1 MTFPKMSIS
10 DTTMPNLTST
20 SVVVDVDDIAGEA
33 LVGVTFPWS
42 FRVTMVTVGGT
53 FWGRNG

>member
-1 MTFPKMSIS
+1 MTFPKMAIS
-10 DTTMPNLTST
+10 DTTITNLTST
-20 SVVVDVDDIAGEA
+20 SVVVDVDGISGEA
-33 LVGVTFPWS
+33 LVGVTFSWS